1 MSQMQITGFKVHLVF
16 DQNGK
21 YMYVLTDYH
30 LASSVF
36 YKHKP
41 NIHVQ
46 YTVHD

>member
-21 YMYVLTDYH
+21 YVLTDYH
-30 LASSVF
+30 LASAVF